1 MSEFL
6 PETMILQ
13 KHLTENAFKAPFIVG
28 VILTVT
34 LKLILYSVASLSI
47 PDYLPWGYVSRG
59 LLWFWLLLIW
69 LYVHYIERKPFFL
82 LKEIKYPVW
91 FYFPTVIVLMVLFFA
106 INYIPDL
113 FSRMQMSLAD
123 THVQAEMMAYQY
135 ERPFLLIIT
144 SVTAGIVEESIFRG
158 YMLPRLHSLLNKQWA
173 AVLIG
178 AVLYAALH
186 YTYGS
191 WLNMLIPFLIG
202 IIFGFF
208 YLKYRS
214 LTILVIAHI
223 SILLIL
229 GVLLV

>member
-1 MSEFL
+1 
-6 PETMILQ
+6 MILQ

-28 VILTVT
+28 IILTVT

-69 LYVHYIERKPFFL
+69 LYIHYIERKPFFL
-82 LKEIKYPVW
+82 LKEEKHPAW
-91 FYFPTVIVLMVLFFA
+91 FYFSAVTVLMVTFFA
-106 INYIPDL
+106 VNYIPAL

-123 THVQAEMMAYQY
+123 THVQAEMMAYQH
-135 ERPFLLIIT
+135 ERPFLLLIT
-144 SVTAGIVEESIFRG
+144 AVTAGIVEESIFRG

-202 IIFGFF
+202 IVFGFF

-223 SILLIL
+223 ITLLIL
-229 GVLLV
+229 GVSLV

>member
-1 MSEFL
+1 
-6 PETMILQ
+6 MILQ
-13 KHLTENAFKAPFIVG
+13 KYLTENEFKAPFIVG
-28 VILTVT
+28 IILAVT

-47 PDYLPWGYVSRG
+47 PDYLPWGYISRG

-69 LYVHYIERKPFFL
+69 LYIRYIERKPFFL
-82 LKEIKYPVW
+82 LKETKYPFW
-91 FYFPTVIVLMVLFFA
+91 FYFWTTSVLMVIFFA

-113 FSRMQMSLAD
+113 FSHLEMSLAD
-123 THVQAEMMAYQY
+123 THVQAEMTAYQH

-144 SVTAGIVEESIFRG
+144 AITAGMVEESIFRG

-191 WLNMLIPFLIG
+191 WINILIPFLIG
-202 IIFGFF
+202 IIFGCF

-214 LTILVIAHI
+214 LTILIIAHI

-229 GVLLV
+229 GILPA

>member
-1 MSEFL
+1 MYFSAVNNLSEN
-6 PETMILQ
+6 E
-13 KHLTENAFKAPFIVG
+13 FKAPLIVG
-28 VILTVT
+28 IILTVT

-69 LYVHYIERKPFFL
+69 LYIRYIERKPFFL
-82 LKEIKYPVW
+82 IKETKYPLW
-91 FYFPTVIVLMVLFFA
+91 FFFWNTSVLMVVFFA
-106 INYIPDL
+106 INFIPDL
-113 FSRMQMSLAD
+113 FSHLQMSFAD
-123 THVQAEMMAYQY
+123 THVQTEMTAYQH

-144 SVTAGIVEESIFRG
+144 AITAGIVEESIFRG
-158 YMLPRLHSLLNKQWA
+158 YMLPRLHLLLNKKWA

-186 YTYGS
+186 YTYGN

-202 IIFGFF
+202 IVFGFY

-214 LTILVIAHI
+214 LTILIIAHI
-223 SILLIL
+223 CTLLIL